1 VKAPA
6 SAEELAL
13 RLLKKGIVGGLN
25 LGEDNL
31 LICCT
36 EMNSLQD
43 IDDFVSAV
51 AGGD

>member
-1 VKAPA
+1 VKVPG
-6 SAEELAL
+6 SAEVIAS
-13 RLLKKGIVGGLN
+13 RLQKKGILGGFN

-36 EMNSLQD
+36 EMNSVQD

-51 AGGD
+51 AGD